1 MMNMKIGRGIK
12 QMQTDKLIEII
23 NNIKNYANSCKGIA
37 FSDNTKDFEEI
48 VDMAEEAL
56 NIINAE

>member
-1 MMNMKIGRGIK
+1 
-12 QMQTDKLIEII
+12 MQKDKLIDII
-23 NNIKNYANSCKGIA
+23 NNIKNYADMCKGIA

>member
-1 MMNMKIGRGIK
+1 MNMINGRNK
-12 QMQTDKLIEII
+12 TKMQKDKLIDIL